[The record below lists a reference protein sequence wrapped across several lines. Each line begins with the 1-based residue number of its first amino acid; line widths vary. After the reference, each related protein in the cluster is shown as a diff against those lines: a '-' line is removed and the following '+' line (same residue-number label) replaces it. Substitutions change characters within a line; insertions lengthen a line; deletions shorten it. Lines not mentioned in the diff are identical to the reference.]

1 TAAGVGALQKNTTGQ
16 KNAAF
21 GLKALLSNTTGASNT
36 ALGFGAGLNVTT
48 GSNNIEIGSSGSAN
62 DNKVIRVGTQ
72 GTQTSTFIAGIS
84 GSPVTG
90 ADVVVNAAG
99 KLGVVAS
106 SARYKR
112 DITTM
117 GAASDRLMKL
127 RPVTFKYQN
136 DSQGTTQYGL
146 VAEEVQSIYPELVTY
161 DANGRIETV
170 RYSMLTSMLLNELQ
184 KQSAELREQAR
195 EIARQ
200 SSELRAQAA
209 QLKAS
214 STNGGEAEVARLSAE
229 LSSMRRQLQS
239 LDASF
244 AGRLT
249 ALERKSA
256 ASRNDQLASTLAR

>member
-1 TAAGVGALQKNTTGQ
+1 LNGNTTGQQNTALGQQALLTNSTGNFNTAAGVGALQKNTTGQ

-112 DITTM
+112 DIT
-117 GAASDRLMKL
+117 
-127 RPVTFKYQN
+127 
-136 DSQGTTQYGL
+136 
-146 VAEEVQSIYPELVTY
+146 
-161 DANGRIETV
+161 
-170 RYSMLTSMLLNELQ
+170 
-184 KQSAELREQAR
+184 
-195 EIARQ
+195 
-200 SSELRAQAA
+200 
-209 QLKAS
+209 
-214 STNGGEAEVARLSAE
+214 
-229 LSSMRRQLQS
+229 
-239 LDASF
+239 
-244 AGRLT
+244 
-249 ALERKSA
+249 
-256 ASRNDQLASTLAR
+256 